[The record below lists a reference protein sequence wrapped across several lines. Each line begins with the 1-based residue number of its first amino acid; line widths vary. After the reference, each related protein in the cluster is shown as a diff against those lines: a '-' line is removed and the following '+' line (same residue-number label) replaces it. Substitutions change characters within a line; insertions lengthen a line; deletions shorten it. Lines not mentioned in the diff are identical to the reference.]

1 MGDPRATLNRLLQ
14 TEPRDVGCTY
24 TFELFDRFAERRLAY
39 ADAER
44 CYPGV
49 TAHLAACDACAQDL
63 EGLLRA
69 VRDSA
74 E

>member
-14 TEPRDVGCTY
+14 TESREVGCTDA
-24 TFELFDRFAERRLAY
+24 FELFDRFAERRLAY

-44 CYPGV
+44 CHPGV
-49 TAHLAACDACAQDL
+49 AAHLAACDACAKDF

-69 VRDSA
+69 VRDSTK
-74 E
+74 